1 MAALEKF
8 QSVLFVFK
16 HVFVMLMLP
25 REIKGYASAFFAPSL
40 SNSSVDRVATG
51 CRNADI
57 LLSKLRQY
65 SDSSPLEIL
74 AVGGDPL
81 TCIIPHLFGISS
93 SFGYSQ

>member
-1 MAALEKF
+1 MINYHF
-8 QSVLFVFK
+8 QISVLHICTFVK
-16 HVFVMLMLP
+16 
-25 REIKGYASAFFAPSL
+25 KGYASAFFAPSL
-40 SNSSVDRVATG
+40 SNSSVDKVATG
-51 CRNADI
+51 CKKADI

-65 SDSSPLEIL
+65 SNNSALEIL